1 MKPKGIILCYCLIWL
16 AMGPLSAQPLTAI
29 IGAMDEEIALL
40 QEKIENPSQEIIAG
54 IRFIRGT
61 LHNRPVVVV
70 KGGIGKVNATIT
82 TTLLLDHFQ
91 PSEVIFTGIAGGI
104 NPELHIGDIVV
115 ARKTAQHDFGQ
126 ITDEGRQTWETWEL
140 VKDNKNPLF
149 FPGDDRLLKFAKS
162 ADVDLEAVAVS
173 GHEAAPEPKVVVGTI
188 VTGDVFV
195 ASNAM
200 KEELQEQFDADAV
213 EMEGA
218 AVAQVCYQWKVP
230 CLIIRSI
237 SDGADEAAG
246 VNFQEFAAVAARN
259 AALLVVAVVKQLE
272 DN

>member
-1 MKPKGIILCYCLIWL
+1 MNLNITFFGLFIWL
-16 AMGPLSAQPLTAI
+16 LSSQLLAQPTAI

-40 QEKIENPSQEIIAG
+40 QENMETPSEETIAG

-61 LHNRPVVVV
+61 LQNRPVIVV
-70 KGGIGKVNATIT
+70 KSGIGKVNATIT
-82 TTLLLDHFQ
+82 TTLLLHHFQ

-104 NPELHIGDIVV
+104 HPELHIGDIVV

-126 ITDEGRQTWETWEL
+126 VTDEGRQVWETWQL
-140 VKDNKNPLF
+140 AKDNKNPLF
-149 FPGDDRLLKFAKS
+149 FPGDARLLKFAKS

-173 GHEAAPEPKVVVGTI
+173 EHQAAPEPKVVVGTI

-195 ASNAM
+195 ASRTM
-200 KEELQEQFDADAV
+200 KEELRMQFDADAV

-259 AALLVVAVVKQLE
+259 AALLVVAVVNQLE

>member
-1 MKPKGIILCYCLIWL
+1 
-16 AMGPLSAQPLTAI
+16 MGELSAQPLTAI

-40 QEKIENPSQEIIAG
+40 QEKIENPSQETIAG
-54 IRFIRGT
+54 VHFIQGT
-61 LHNRPVVVV
+61 LESRPVVIV

-104 NPELHIGDIVV
+104 NPELNIGDIVV

-126 ITDEGRQTWETWEL
+126 ITNEGRQTWDTYQL
-140 VKDNKNPLF
+140 TNDNKNPLF
-149 FPGDDRLLKFAKS
+149 FPGDSRLLKFAKS
-162 ADVDLEAVAVS
+162 AKVDLEAVMVS
-173 GHEAAPEPKVVVGTI
+173 EHKAAPEPKVVVGTI

-195 ASNAM
+195 ASSAM
-200 KEELQEQFDADAV
+200 KEELRMEFGADAV

-237 SDGADEAAG
+237 SDDADEAAG

-259 AALLVVAVVKQLE
+259 AALLVMAVIEQLE
-272 DN
+272 DK